1 MRPRIPQQDLLLL
14 HLMVDH
20 LKSSLGRDRLRR
32 TENLTE
38 GFQEGFQE
46 VPPILKSTDLV
57 RIQYLDNRTHQN
69 LQSGG
74 NREILKLTD
83 LVRIQRLNDQTH
95 QNIRSGRNRE
105 ELIYPSNDQI
115 FSILQI

>member
-1 MRPRIPQQDLLLL
+1 MVELQ
-14 HLMVDH
+14 MVDR
-20 LKSSLGRDRLRR
+20 LKSSPEKVRLYH
-32 TENLTE
+32 TENPTE
-38 GFQEGFQE
+38 GFQH
-46 VPPILKSTDLV
+46 ILKLKGLLRFLRRD
-57 RIQYLDNRTHQN
+57 DRTHQN

-115 FSILQI
+115 YFNFTDLNKVPKE